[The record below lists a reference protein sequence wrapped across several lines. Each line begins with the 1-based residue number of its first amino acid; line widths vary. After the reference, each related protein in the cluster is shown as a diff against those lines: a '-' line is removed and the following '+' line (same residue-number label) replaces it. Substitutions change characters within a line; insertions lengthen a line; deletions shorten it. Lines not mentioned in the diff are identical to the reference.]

1 MKRTSLISL
10 LICCITFSTT
20 FTSCED
26 MLSPDS
32 ERHAYEVGKD
42 TLYSYWGI
50 LKSLQNV
57 AERYVILG
65 ECRGEL
71 VSGTGYVSD
80 SIRAILNFDRNEA
93 VDGSCRYLKAS
104 DYYHVINSCN
114 AYLAMCDRERV
125 TGTLQPYML
134 KEAAQ
139 VEAIRAWVYLQ
150 LVQVYKEVPFYT
162 EPLLTTDAIDAFM
175 NATETV
181 TADNLV
187 DKLMPFLSPALQVER
202 EYGYPSYNDYGYT
215 RTVCH
220 SSKAMIPLN
229 IIIAD
234 LYLTKGDPESCATA
248 AQYYYNYL
256 SNEQNQGH
264 LVPGGALPAG
274 YECYGF
280 KGEGMDRPVYVDGSY
295 TPWTETGAVSRTRE
309 SITAIP
315 SSTNKLWGT
324 VLRGVNEVFGY
335 TSEISVRTEETN
347 DTTTS
352 TTASVSLFPKY
363 DAKQLAAS
371 DAYFKLCKEQTF
383 EIYIGAMNSGGFS
396 LSDFTLT
403 PDSTVGDARQ
413 YWVDDVY
420 QSYPNGMVNTEKF
433 ITKQNPYGSFTTVY
447 PMIYRKAMVWLRYAE
462 ALNRAGYPS
471 YAFAILKNGLC
482 NNDDWYPAA
491 QASVDAAGNNDYAIK
506 DSVWT
511 FTASNGTDVLPTA
524 ESSVT
529 FGTKALLDAYLAAL
543 VADGTI
549 TQDSIDG
556 GSFSWAPLSYQNF
569 TDDNCQAACYYL
581 DRREV
586 LSNPSFLNFN
596 FEVLNGNVS
605 APTVMF
611 RRSLT
616 DRSMS
621 RISYARST
629 GADPVTYGIHARGC
643 GMPLYNDKS
652 SSFDYVKKVQE
663 KAKAYGYNLTKAD
676 IYSGSYDDVVQNCV
690 EDLIVDEEA
699 LELAFE
705 GSRFFDLMRV
715 AHRRNDPNYL
725 ASRVARRDASL
736 LGKLQNP
743 DNWYFPLPAR

>member
-1 MKRTSLISL
+1 
-10 LICCITFSTT
+10 
-20 FTSCED
+20 
-26 MLSPDS
+26 
-32 ERHAYEVGKD
+32 
-42 TLYSYWGI
+42 
-50 LKSLQNV
+50 
-57 AERYVILG
+57 
-65 ECRGEL
+65 
-71 VSGTGYVSD
+71 
-80 SIRAILNFDRNEA
+80 
-93 VDGSCRYLKAS
+93 
-104 DYYHVINSCN
+104 
-114 AYLAMCDRERV
+114 
-125 TGTLQPYML
+125 
-134 KEAAQ
+134 
-139 VEAIRAWVYLQ
+139 
-150 LVQVYKEVPFYT
+150 
-162 EPLLTTDAIDAFM
+162 
-175 NATETV
+175 
-181 TADNLV
+181 
-187 DKLMPFLSPALQVER
+187 
-202 EYGYPSYNDYGYT
+202 
-215 RTVCH
+215 
-220 SSKAMIPLN
+220 
-229 IIIAD
+229 
-234 LYLTKGDPESCATA
+234 
-248 AQYYYNYL
+248 
-256 SNEQNQGH
+256 
-264 LVPGGALPAG
+264 
-274 YECYGF
+274 
-280 KGEGMDRPVYVDGSY
+280 
-295 TPWTETGAVSRTRE
+295 
-309 SITAIP
+309 
-315 SSTNKLWGT
+315 
-324 VLRGVNEVFGY
+324 
-335 TSEISVRTEETN
+335 
-347 DTTTS
+347 
-352 TTASVSLFPKY
+352 
-363 DAKQLAAS
+363 
-371 DAYFKLCKEQTF
+371 
-383 EIYIGAMNSGGFS
+383 
-396 LSDFTLT
+396 
-403 PDSTVGDARQ
+403 
-413 YWVDDVY
+413 
-420 QSYPNGMVNTEKF
+420 
-433 ITKQNPYGSFTTVY
+433 
-447 PMIYRKAMVWLRYAE
+447 MVWLRYAE

-715 AHRRNDPNYL
+715 AHRRSDPNYL